1 MLASWSKAAAL
12 KALKDPNVSKAK
24 KILHYTKMNYITVPS
39 VSLTSDVSN
48 IDVYAVCYNENQTDL
63 AAVQE
68 LVFNNKNTPEAK
80 YSIVKYQ
87 DASMTLLQRY
97 STAGVL
103 ENITDSVNNHVYLVS
118 LIDGE
123 TNALNETMKKTVKLN

>member
-1 MLASWSKAAAL
+1 
-12 KALKDPNVSKAK
+12 
-24 KILHYTKMNYITVPS
+24 MNYIQ
-39 VSLTSDVSN
+39 VSNVNVNTAVSN

-68 LVFNNKNTPEAK
+68 FVFNEKDKPETK

-87 DASMTLLQRY
+87 TGSDMTLLQRY
-97 STAGVL
+97 STGGVL
-103 ENITDSVNNHVYLVS
+103 ENVSGADNHVYLVS

-123 TNALNETMKKTVKLN
+123 TDALNETMKNTVELI

>member
-1 MLASWSKAAAL
+1 
-12 KALKDPNVSKAK
+12 
-24 KILHYTKMNYITVPS
+24 MNYITVPS

-68 LVFNNKNTPEAK
+68 LVFNKKNTPEAK